1 MNVNNFEE
9 KMLKRKDIIIYVVSI
24 IFCVVALII
33 ASIIQFMGKDMS
45 NRIFG
50 INRAERVSEE
60 TQIKLEKEFENMF
73 KNDFRGENLEVEKL
87 DKGKEIVYKDFE
99 KKENTS
105 EDYNINISIPK
116 INIKSE
122 VVGKINSEISN
133 KFKDKFKSIFAN
145 KNNRILYFVEYTSFT
160 EGDILTLVVRTSIK
174 EGSKA
179 QQLMLDTYS
188 YDFKND
194 KEINIYDEITKL
206 NYDKDEIQK
215 IIKDRI
221 KEEENNSKAL
231 QELGYNV
238 YARNSDD
245 EKYLLDNTKCFYILN
260 NKLYIIYAYGN
271 QELSTTMDIIII

>member
-194 KEINIYDEITKL
+194 KEIKIYDEITKL